1 MERPNQNTALVLIAF
16 SVLLRICSHLT
27 SETTM
32 ARILGIGI
40 FLYAITLF
48 WEAKADSLQGT
59 DWVADSLKAVA
70 AFILGALVLAQPGYI
85 PAFMGILFLALGVF
99 GILEYL
105 QNASRSKLP
114 YFLHGITIFM
124 GIFLFFFPFGAMPY
138 LIRAVAM
145 AFLYVGITGLLSEY

>member
-1 MERPNQNTALVLIAF
+1 MERPNQNTAMVLIAF

-27 SETTM
+27 AETTM

-40 FLYAITLF
+40 FLYAVALF

-70 AFILGALVLAQPGYI
+70 AFVLGAMVLAQPAYI
-85 PAFMGILFLALGVF
+85 PACMGILFLALGAF
-99 GILEYL
+99 GILEYF
-105 QNASRSKLP
+105 QNSSRSSVP
-114 YFLHGITIFM
+114 YVLHGITVAL
-124 GIFLFFFPFGAMPY
+124 GVFLFFFPFGDMPY

-145 AFLYVGITGLLSEY
+145 AFLYVGITGLFSEY